1 MRRTLFALLIT
12 ATVVAPQAVAAP
24 LLTRNLYPPLL
35 AFYIPSPL
43 PATPPAGWRT
53 ALTLDYASIF
63 QVEDPQARETVVDV
77 ELARLALHLG
87 RRLGP
92 RWAVDAELP
101 LIETSGGVLD
111 DFINNWHRTFHLPD
125 GGRPTAPS
133 NRHRYRLRVAGRTL
147 LDEEAASYGMG
158 DGSAT
163 LTWLALPGEHDRLA
177 LRLGVKAP
185 TAGGRF
191 GPRGSGGWDFAAG
204 AVAEGERGV
213 WETALHLGVV
223 VPTGV
228 STLHTRPFA
237 TGLIH
242 VGWRYFPALPL
253 SVALAGQTS
262 PYHTGVAV
270 LDRPAVELRMGV
282 SHPLS
287 PTTNLEFAFV
297 EDMTHK
303 TTPDFSVHLAV
314 RFGARSAPGARD

>member
-1 MRRTLFALLIT
+1 MRLALHLLLVALGLAVAASP
-12 ATVVAPQAVAAP
+12 ATAAP
-24 LLTRNLYPPLL
+24 LLIRNLYPPLL
-35 AFYIPSPL
+35 AFYVPPPL
-43 PATPPAGWRT
+43 PATPPVVWRT

-63 QVEDPQARETVVDV
+63 QVEDRHERETVVDV

-92 RWAVDAELP
+92 RWAVDGSLP

-111 DFINNWHRTFHLPD
+111 NFINDWHRTFHLPD
-125 GGRPTAPS
+125 GGRPSAPS
-133 NRHRYRLRVAGRTL
+133 RRHLYRLRVGGETML
-147 LDEEAASYGMG
+147 EEESASYGLG
-158 DGSAT
+158 DAAAT
-163 LTWLALPGEHDRLA
+163 LTWLTIPGEDRRLA
-177 LRLGVKAP
+177 LRFGVKAP
-185 TAGGRF
+185 TAGGRL
-191 GPRGSGGWDFAAG
+191 GPRGSGGWDFSAG
-204 AVAEGERGV
+204 TVVEAERGV

-237 TGLIH
+237 TGLVH
-242 VGWRYFPALPL
+242 VEWRYLPALPL

-270 LDRPAVELRMGV
+270 LDRPAVELRIGV
-282 SHPLS
+282 THPLS

-314 RFGARSAPGARD
+314 RWGAR

>member
-1 MRRTLFALLIT
+1 MRRALFALLIT
-12 ATVVAPQAVAAP
+12 AVASPVIAAP

-35 AFYIPSPL
+35 AFYSPPPL
-43 PATPPAGWRT
+43 PAAPPAGWRT
-53 ALTLDYASIF
+53 AITLDYASIF

-77 ELARLALHLG
+77 ELARIALHLG

-92 RWAVDAELP
+92 RWAVDGSLP

-111 DFINNWHRTFHLPD
+111 DFINDWHRTFHLPD

-147 LDEEAASYGMG
+147 LDEEAASYGLG
-158 DGSAT
+158 DAAAT
-163 LTWLALPGEHDRLA
+163 LTWLALPGDARRFA
-177 LRLGVKAP
+177 LRFGVKAP
-185 TAGGRF
+185 TAGGRL
-191 GPRGSGGWDFAAG
+191 GPRGSGGWDLSAG
-204 AVAEGERGV
+204 AVAEAERGV

-228 STLHTRPFA
+228 SAVHTRPFA

-242 VGWRYFPALPL
+242 VAWRYLPTLPL

-270 LDRPAVELRMGV
+270 LDRPAVELRIGAA
-282 SHPLS
+282 HPLS
-287 PTTNLEFAFV
+287 DTTDLELAFV

-314 RFGARSAPGARD
+314 RWGTR